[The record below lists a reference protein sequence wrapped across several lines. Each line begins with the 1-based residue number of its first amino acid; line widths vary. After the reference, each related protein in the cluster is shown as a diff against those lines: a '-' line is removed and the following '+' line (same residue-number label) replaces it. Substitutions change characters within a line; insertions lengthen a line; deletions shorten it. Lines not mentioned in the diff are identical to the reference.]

1 MQTFLPYA
9 DFARSAAVLDRA
21 RLGKQRVE
29 VWQLLRALT
38 DPEARGWVNHPAAKM
53 WRGHT
58 GALAMYGMT
67 CCVQWMARGYA
78 DNMRGRLATY
88 VLDAQT
94 ITMPSWLGDAGFHAS
109 HRSNLLR
116 KDPVWYGQWG
126 WTEGP
131 DLEYVWPVPG
141 GADV

>member
-1 MQTFLPYA
+1 MQTFLPYP

-29 VWQLLRALT
+29 CWQLLRALSG
-38 DPEARGWVNHPAAKM
+38 ESAGWARHPAARM

-58 GALAMYGMT
+58 GVLAEYGIAV
-67 CCVQWMARGYA
+67 CSEWVGRGYKDTMA
-78 DNMRGRLATY
+78 ERLEPY
-88 VLDAQT
+88 VLRGPADRMVPPA
-94 ITMPSWLGDAGFHAS
+94 WLGDEGFHAS

-116 KDPVWYGQWG
+116 KDPTWYGQFG

-131 DLEYVWPVPG
+131 DLEYVWPGAGG
-141 GADV
+141 GA